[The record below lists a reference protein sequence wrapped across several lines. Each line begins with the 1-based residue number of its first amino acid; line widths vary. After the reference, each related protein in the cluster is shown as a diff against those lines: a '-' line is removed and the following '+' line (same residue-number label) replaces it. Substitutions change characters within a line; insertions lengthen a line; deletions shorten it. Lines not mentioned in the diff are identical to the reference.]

1 MSDPLSE
8 LRALHA
14 AVDAEVAELSA
25 LHQGRLQCAR
35 GCAGCCLDDLSVFAL
50 EAERIRAEAG
60 ELLREGSPHP
70 PGACAFLDGEGACR
84 VYAARPYVC
93 RSQGLPLRWL
103 EEREGQVVELRDICP
118 LNEPEDQPPL
128 EELAP
133 ESCWP
138 IGPVEARLRELQAA
152 HEPETPLRR
161 VPLRDLFLASES
173 GDAQ

>member
-1 MSDPLSE
+1 MSDPLSQLAE
-8 LRALHA
+8 LHA

-25 LHQGRLQCAR
+25 LHAERLQCGR
-35 GCAGCCLDDLSVFAL
+35 GCAGCCLDDLSVFAV

-60 ELLREGSPHP
+60 ELLRSGEPHP

-103 EEREGQVVELRDICP
+103 EEREGQVVELRDICS
-118 LNEPEDQPPL
+118 LNEPEGQPPL

-138 IGPVEARLRELQAA
+138 IGPVEARLRELQES

-161 VPLRDLFLASES
+161 VRLRDLF
-173 GDAQ
+173 GDPEG